1 MGLKAGGTE
10 AWKGHYS
17 KKRTARIQQSLKTDC
32 WKLIEHFEELLL
44 HACPVLMHFLRHLLL
59 VTVSKVDGLV
69 QRASCYTWKAFLKNG
84 TKYTVANII
93 NGLWS

>member
-1 MGLKAGGTE
+1 MELKAGRTE
-10 AWKGHYS
+10 AWKRHYR
-17 KKRTARIQQSLKTDC
+17 KKRTALIQQNLKTDC

-59 VTVSKVDGLV
+59 VTVPKVDGLV
-69 QRASCYTWKAFLKNG
+69 QRACSYIWKALLTND

-93 NGLWS
+93 NGL

>member
-1 MGLKAGGTE
+1 MGLKAGRTE
-10 AWKGHYS
+10 AWKRHYS
-17 KKRTARIQQSLKTDC
+17 KKRTALIQQSLKTEC

-59 VTVSKVDGLV
+59 VTISKVHGLV
-69 QRASCYTWKAFLKNG
+69 QRACSYTWKAFLTNY